1 MITSTSITR
10 VLLVSHHVPGL
21 AGHADRVHPHTWT
34 VRGEFIGDPIAG
46 EGMAVVHNSQAE
58 TFRKLL
64 NEYQGHY
71 INDLV
76 GPAIPSLEGFALHLM
91 ERCSGA
97 LPTLR
102 RIAVFDAHHD
112 FSEQRT
118 FVVER

>member
-1 MITSTSITR
+1 VITSTSITR
-10 VLLVSHHVPGL
+10 VLSVTHHVPGL
-21 AGHADRVHPHTWT
+21 TGHAERAHPHLWT
-34 VRGEFIGDPIAG
+34 VRGEFTGDPLPG
-46 EGMAVVHNSQAE
+46 EGMAVVPHAQAD

-64 NEYQGHY
+64 NEYQGGF

-76 GPAIPSLEGFALHLM
+76 GPGIPSLEGFALHLM

-112 FSEQRT
+112 PSEQRT
-118 FVVER
+118 FIVER